1 MKRLAGVNPPH
12 HKTTADSVPRR
23 IPVPAEVTLPMLMH
37 IGAPSK
43 PVVKPG
49 DEVKVYQLIAEAGGF
64 VSSPVYSSVSGK
76 VKSIGSVRLA
86 SGQNVPAVVVESDG
100 LQRPYEGISA
110 PTVTNLQE
118 FLAAVRDSGVV
129 GLGGAGFPTA
139 VKLTTDDIS
148 RFEYIIV
155 NGAECE
161 PYVTSDTRTMIDDK
175 DLVWEGVLLLKKYFH
190 KSRIIIGIEDNKP
203 ACIKGFQ
210 ELCAGAEGVEVFT
223 LPSKYPQGGEK
234 VLVYQTTG
242 RIVPED
248 KLPLDVNTV
257 VINCTTLAVIARYV
271 KTGVPLVEK
280 CVTVDGSAVKEP
292 QNVIAPI
299 GTPIKNLF
307 DFCGGFVSEPKKIL
321 YGGPMMGT
329 AVSNLD
335 EPLLK
340 NNNAVLA
347 FNEKDS
353 QLPEETEC
361 IRCGRCVDH
370 CPMHLMPVFIESAYK
385 LKRADLLE
393 RHKVNICMECGCCAY
408 VCPARRR
415 LVQVMKLSKP
425 ILKEYLSEKAK
436 KAKREEKEAVK
447 A

>member
-1 MKRLAGVNPPH
+1 MKRLTGVKPPH
-12 HKTTADSVPRR
+12 HKATADSAPRR
-23 IPVPAEVTLPMLMH
+23 IPVPTEVTLPMLMH

-43 PVVKPG
+43 PVVKVG
-49 DEVKVYQLIAEAGGF
+49 DEVKVYQLVAEAGGF

-76 VKSIGSVRLA
+76 VKSISQVRLA
-86 SGQNVPAVVVESDG
+86 SGQQVPAVVIESDG
-100 LQRPYEGISA
+100 RQTPCEGISA

-139 VKLTTDDIS
+139 VKLTVDDIS

-175 DLVWEGVLLLKKYFH
+175 DLVWEGVLLLKKYYG

-203 ACIKGFQ
+203 GCIKSFQ
-210 ELCAGAEGVEVFT
+210 ELCAGTQGVEVFS
-223 LPSKYPQGGEK
+223 LPSRYPQGGEK

-257 VINCTTLAVIARYV
+257 VINCTTLASIARYV
-271 KTGVPLVEK
+271 KSGIPLVEK

-292 QNVIAPI
+292 QNVLAPI

-307 DFCGGFVSEPKKIL
+307 DFCGGFVSEPKKVL

-329 AVSNLD
+329 AVSDLD
-335 EPLLK
+335 APVLK

-361 IRCGRCVDH
+361 IRCGRCIDA
-370 CPMHLMPVFIESAYK
+370 CPMHLMPVFIESAYIQ
-385 LKRADLLE
+385 KRKDLLE
-393 RHKVNICMECGCCAY
+393 KHKVNICMECGCCAY

-425 ILKEYLSEKAK
+425 ILREYLNNKAGRAK
-436 KAKREEKEAVK
+436 KDKEAAKV
-447 A
+447 